1 MIDVA
6 FVERLPP
13 WLRGQLFGIEY
24 WQYLAILLLL
34 LFGLIVRKVIQY
46 VVKNRVRHLV
56 ETMGQASAARLVDV
70 FASPGATLI
79 MAGVLRVAY
88 PALRLPPSAE
98 EALLVAVRLLVVI
111 SLTLAVYRLIDVL
124 AERLSERAAR
134 SESKLDDQ
142 LIPLMRKSL
151 KIFTFIAGVVFVLQN
166 LDVNIGSLLAGLG
179 IGGIAVALAA
189 KDTLANFFGSIMI
202 FADRPFQVGDW
213 VAIAGAEG
221 IVEEVGFR
229 STRIRTFYNSQM
241 TVPNAKF
248 TEANIDNYG
257 RRAYRRTSITLG
269 LTFDTT
275 PEQMQAFVEG
285 IRAVLR
291 ANPHTRKDFYEVHM
305 AGFGA
310 YSFEVLVYFFFK
322 VDSWSEELRQRH
334 NVFLEIMRLA
344 QALGVR
350 FAYPTRTMVVDSLP
364 APGAPRPAA
373 ERLQAS
379 ELAAVVDAFGPG
391 GSRACP
397 SGPVISSGHFAA
409 PPEPAKA

>member
-1 MIDVA
+1 MIDVT

-13 WLRGQLFGIEY
+13 WLRGQLFGVEY
-24 WQYLAILLLL
+24 WQYLAILLIL

-46 VVKNRVRHLV
+46 VVKSRVRHLV
-56 ETMGQASAARLVDV
+56 DNLGQAWAARLVDV

-79 MAGVLRVAY
+79 MAAVLRVSY
-88 PALRLPPSAE
+88 RALRLPPAAE
-98 EALLVAVRLLVVI
+98 DALLVAVRLLVVV
-111 SLTLAVYRLIDVL
+111 SVTLAAYRLVDVL
-124 AERLSERAAR
+124 SERLSAGAAR

-151 KIFTFIAGVVFVLQN
+151 KIFTFVAGVVFVLLN

-257 RRAYRRTSITLG
+257 RREYRRTNITLG
-269 LTFDTT
+269 LTYDTP
-275 PEQMQAFVEG
+275 PEKMQAFVEG

-291 ANPHTRKDFYEVHM
+291 ANPYTRKDLYEVHM

-310 YSFEVLVYFFFK
+310 CSLDVLVYFFFK
-322 VDSWSEELRQRH
+322 VDTWSEELRQRH
-334 NVFLEIMRLA
+334 NVFLEILRLA
-344 QALGVR
+344 QALGVT
-350 FAYPTRTMVVDSLP
+350 FAFPTRTMLIDSLP
-364 APGAPRPAA
+364 APGAPKPAT
-373 ERLQAS
+373 ERFQAA

-391 GSRACP
+391 GAQARP
-397 SGPVISSGHFAA
+397 SGPVISDGHFAVA
-409 PPEPAKA
+409 PEQGSA